1 MLNDVKKMIQ
11 KELPKGTATSGR
23 ENREGMLTM
32 LEKDRITA
40 DMDLKPIEFLFEIKG
55 VKCFPRGE
63 LSTISGKAKTGKTFL
78 TSMLMAA
85 CTADSV
91 LDIRR
96 VDGLPPLKCMW
107 YDTEQ
112 SRQSTCE
119 ILKDR
124 IVPLAKENFAEE
136 LYDVFNVR
144 SQDWEQRLDLLGI
157 AIDEFRPDLVVVD
170 NICDLIRDINDIPGN
185 KAFMEKMMEMAQK
198 YNCSIVCVI
207 HQNKGAEDRNPRGS
221 IGTELLHKSFE
232 VYTCDLYLPQVIFGV
247 EQTLSRKHRM
257 SEIFYFE
264 VDGHG
269 LPIPSEG
276 LLTSATSES
285 QEKKNPPMNPDYT
298 YWEND
303 IMQVKIRQLFYDILK
318 TGPRYY
324 SDLQTKTMEVLG
336 CRETGY
342 WNKLFNQAKN
352 EGIIIN
358 TRNKEYKSV
367 WALPTKPVAQEPDA
381 FEQAAAGEGCPY

>member
-1 MLNDVKKMIQ
+1 
-11 KELPKGTATSGR
+11 
-23 ENREGMLTM
+23 
-32 LEKDRITA
+32 
-40 DMDLKPIEFLFEIKG
+40 
-55 VKCFPRGE
+55 
-63 LSTISGKAKTGKTFL
+63 
-78 TSMLMAA
+78 
-85 CTADSV
+85 
-91 LDIRR
+91 
-96 VDGLPPLKCMW
+96 MW

-124 IVPLAKENFAEE
+124 IVALAKENFAEE

-144 SQDWEQRLDLLGI
+144 SQDWEERLDLLGV

-247 EQTLSRKHRM
+247 EQTLSRKQRM

-264 VDGHG
+264 VDSQG
-269 LPIPSEG
+269 LPVPSEG

-298 YWEND
+298 YWENE
-303 IMQVKIRQLFYDILK
+303 IMQVKIRPLFYDILK

-324 SDLQTKTMEVLG
+324 TDLQTKTMEVLG
-336 CRETGY
+336 CKETGY
-342 WNKLFNQAKN
+342 WNKLFNLAKN
-352 EGIIIN
+352 DGIIIN
-358 TRNKEYKSV
+358 AHNKDGKSV
-367 WALPTKPVAQEPDA
+367 WTLPTKPVPQEADA

>member
-1 MLNDVKKMIQ
+1 
-11 KELPKGTATSGR
+11 
-23 ENREGMLTM
+23 
-32 LEKDRITA
+32 
-40 DMDLKPIEFLFEIKG
+40 
-55 VKCFPRGE
+55 
-63 LSTISGKAKTGKTFL
+63 
-78 TSMLMAA
+78 
-85 CTADSV
+85 
-91 LDIRR
+91 
-96 VDGLPPLKCMW
+96 MW

-112 SRQSTCE
+112 SKQSTCE

-124 IVPLAKENFAEE
+124 IVPLAKDNFAEE

-144 SQDWEQRLDLLGI
+144 SQDWEQRLDLLGV
-157 AIDEFRPDLVVVD
+157 AIDEFRPDLVLVD
-170 NICDLIRDINDIPGN
+170 NICDLIRDINDVPGN

-247 EQTLSRKHRM
+247 EQTLSRKYRM
-257 SEIFYFE
+257 SEIFFFE
-264 VDGHG
+264 INEQG
-269 LPIPSEG
+269 LPIPSDG
-276 LLTSATSES
+276 PQTSATTTEGP
-285 QEKKNPPMNPDYT
+285 KNPPMNPEYT

-324 SDLQTKTMEVLG
+324 NDLQTKTMEVLG
-336 CRETGY
+336 CKETGY

-352 EGIIIN
+352 DGVIIN

-367 WALPTKPVAQEPDA
+367 WALPPKQASQEPDI

>member
-11 KELPKGTATSGR
+11 KELPRGAATLGIK
-23 ENREGMLTM
+23 NRDEMLST

-55 VKCFPRGE
+55 KKCFPRGE

-91 LDIRR
+91 LDIKR
-96 VDGLPPLKCMW
+96 VEGLPPLKCMW

-112 SRQSTCE
+112 SKQSTCE

-124 IVPLAKENFAEE
+124 IVPLAKDNFAEE

-144 SQDWEQRLDLLGI
+144 SQDWEQRLDLLGV
-157 AIDEFRPDLVVVD
+157 AIDEFRPDLVLVD
-170 NICDLIRDINDIPGN
+170 NICDLIRDINDVPGN

-247 EQTLSRKHRM
+247 EQTLSRKYRM
-257 SEIFYFE
+257 SEIFFFE
-264 VDGHG
+264 VNEQG
-269 LPIPSEG
+269 LPIPSDG
-276 LLTSATSES
+276 PQTSATTTEGS
-285 QEKKNPPMNPDYT
+285 KNPPMNPEYT

-303 IMQVKIRQLFYDILK
+303 TMQVKIRQLFYDILK

-324 SDLQTKTMEVLG
+324 NDLQKKTMEVLG
-336 CRETGY
+336 CKETGY

-352 EGIIIN
+352 DGVIIN

-367 WALPTKPVAQEPDA
+367 WALPTKPASQGPDI